1 MRLEEMRR
9 EQAALALKWWSG
21 QTRRDFCK
29 WPRNPFGWPLDAA
42 QLDSWWLAC
51 QENGIHPLVAVDEQ
65 GKPFGQLTA
74 AFLPENRVHF
84 GLILLAPSRRGQGLG
99 TAMMLTACQWAARRQ
114 ARQATVDV
122 YACNPGA
129 LHCYQ
134 KAGFAVT
141 GRTAAVFVFEGESW
155 ELLHLARSLEQLP
168 KGDEDHAD
176 I

>member
-1 MRLEEMRR
+1 
-9 EQAALALKWWSG
+9 
-21 QTRRDFCK
+21 
-29 WPRNPFGWPLDAA
+29 
-42 QLDSWWLAC
+42 
-51 QENGIHPLVAVDEQ
+51 
-65 GKPFGQLTA
+65 
-74 AFLPENRVHF
+74 
-84 GLILLAPSRRGQGLG
+84 
-99 TAMMLTACQWAARRQ
+99 MMLTACQWAARRQ

>member
-1 MRLEEMRR
+1 M
-9 EQAALALKWWSG
+9 
-21 QTRRDFCK
+21 
-29 WPRNPFGWPLDAA
+29 
-42 QLDSWWLAC
+42 
-51 QENGIHPLVAVDEQ
+51 
-65 GKPFGQLTA
+65 
-74 AFLPENRVHF
+74 
-84 GLILLAPSRRGQGLG
+84 
-99 TAMMLTACQWAARRQ
+99 
-114 ARQATVDV
+114 DV

-141 GRTAAVFVFEGESW
+141 GRTAAAFVFEGESW